1 MENGKWKMENGKW
14 KTKQTHIERHHN
26 KCDTAPSV
34 GSVRANEVGSLTHEL
49 GSVVGSMVDID
60 RCTAIN
66 NMPLRLLWA
75 LCELT
80 K

>member
-14 KTKQTHIERHHN
+14 KMENGKRSRPILNATT
-26 KCDTAPSV
+26 
-34 GSVRANEVGSLTHEL
+34 
-49 GSVVGSMVDID
+49 
-60 RCTAIN
+60 IN
-66 NMPLRLLWA
+66 VTLRPLWA